1 MVGFSGASALD
12 RPARSVITTL
22 VNNIT
27 FNAITTSLNSEGV
40 VSSGFREFILYFT
53 MVSAN
58 TPTRIQFIPQFSNDA
73 GTTWFSYLQGPWAS
87 MMFEDTVMATAITE
101 CYSGPVFATRFR
113 LRTVATGTTSTN
125 TFRITASVEF
135 RS

>member
-1 MVGFSGASALD
+1 MVGFGGASALD

-22 VNNIT
+22 VNNVT
-27 FNAITTSLNSEGV
+27 FNDITTDFNSAGV
-40 VSSGFREFILYFT
+40 VSSGFREFILYLT

-73 GTTWFSYLQGPWAS
+73 GVTWFSYLQGPWAS
-87 MMFEDTVMATAITE
+87 MMFEDTVMTTAINE